1 MRWFSGKEFPR
12 DSPVDAIDG
21 DMFLETLLN
30 DNPTRIRR
38 YPEEFLVLV
47 GLSRMW
53 YASAARPVFYD
64 DDDRE
69 MNLQN
74 FIKVPNPFDVVC
86 AEKKLAENEKP
97 LLEQTAD
104 VVTQPFDNIV
114 NLGVVPLNQVPSTA
128 APPPL
133 ANNPSLAGA
142 SKVGEFIHGITSAAP
157 KRLVAKGKKSGAPKK
172 PLSRKSQLTILPP
185 MYVIGES
192 MVGSSQEAADDLCS
206 SSVGSQQL
214 ISKGNFKTS
223 ASPITFKLRE
233 AARQKEKPVGK
244 MKLPLLAG
252 RQEKE
257 PPGYFWSSSLIS
269 S

>member
-1 MRWFSGKEFPR
+1 
-12 DSPVDAIDG
+12 
-21 DMFLETLLN
+21 
-30 DNPTRIRR
+30 
-38 YPEEFLVLV
+38 
-47 GLSRMW
+47 MW

-69 MNLQN
+69 MNLHN

-104 VVTQPFDNIV
+104 VVTQPSDNIV

-133 ANNPSLAGA
+133 ANVRKRSPAQAPALESAFKKGKNNPSLAGA
-142 SKVGEFIHGITSAAP
+142 SKVGEFIPGITSAAP

-185 MYVIGES
+185 MSVIGES
-192 MVGSSQEAADDLCS
+192 VVGSSQEAADDLCS

-214 ISKGNFKTS
+214 ISKGNSKTS
-223 ASPITFKLRE
+223 ASLITFKLTEVVYNPFLDLPFPMADDQPMWGNNRAVAPTLG
-233 AARQKEKPVGK
+233 AAIISVDLGDN
-244 MKLPLLAG
+244 LP
-252 RQEKE
+252 
-257 PPGYFWSSSLIS
+257 
-269 S
+269 